1 MTRERSQERQQER
14 TQSRPKDAMRHRV
27 RRGDQDSPGRMQS
40 GTQDRPG
47 RNTQDRPGRTQS
59 GTQDR
64 PRRNT
69 QDRPRHGIQDGPGRS
84 TQDSLQR
91 PRRST
96 QNKTQGPGR
105 RPVRPQNRRESNIR
119 QRAKIRR
126 RKRQILAGGILAAVV
141 LILGICNFIMYKA
154 VSKYPKGVICDNIY
168 IGNTDVSGM
177 SKKEAKAA
185 VKKQLEADKQL
196 TVSVQAAGGSA
207 EGTLEE
213 LGLKYKGVDGAVD
226 EASDYGKKGSLWSR
240 YWKLKRTAGKVVIEE
255 KLSIDKEAGESI
267 LAMRADSLTNRAKNA
282 TITKEGDGFRI
293 GKEQEGEAV
302 DVADALAKIE
312 KYLNDEWDHKGF
324 SVTADVVKE
333 KPTVTASDL
342 ESIQD
347 ELGAFSTDAGSGERI
362 QNLKTG
368 VSKLNDVVL
377 MPGEV
382 LSVEELTKPYTEEN
396 GYVLGG
402 SYEGGRVVETYGGG
416 LCQVSTTLYN
426 AVIYAELEIV
436 ERYPHSM
443 LVDYVTPSRD
453 AAVAEGYIDFKFKN
467 NYDSPIYIAGGIDEN
482 NELYFKIYGKDTRD
496 AGRTVEFE
504 SEVISTEEPGVAY
517 EENNE
522 APIGSI
528 QVVSSPHAG
537 TDAILWKIVY
547 QDGEE
552 VSREMFNSSSYQ
564 KTDTIYEVG
573 TMSDNPEFT
582 ALVQNAI
589 ATQDEGQI
597 YEAVGAAQ

>member
-1 MTRERSQERQQER
+1 MTQERSQNRQQGRRQSPSQNKAQHSQKSRTRRSPQGRAQHEAPER
-14 TQSRPKDAMRHRV
+14 TKS
-27 RRGDQDSPGRMQS
+27 
-40 GTQDRPG
+40 
-47 RNTQDRPGRTQS
+47 RTQES
-59 GTQDR
+59 RQKKR
-64 PRRNT
+64 PAR
-69 QDRPRHGIQDGPGRS
+69 
-84 TQDSLQR
+84 L
-91 PRRST
+91 
-96 QNKTQGPGR
+96 
-105 RPVRPQNRRESNIR
+105 QNRRETNIR

-126 RKRQILAGGILAAVV
+126 RKQQLLAGIILAGIV
-141 LILGICNFIMYKA
+141 LVLGGCNFIMYKS
-154 VSKYPKGVICDNIY
+154 VSKYSKDVICDNIY
-168 IGNTDVSGM
+168 IGNVDVSGM
-177 SKKEAKAA
+177 SKKEAEAA
-185 VKKQLEADKQL
+185 VKEQLEADKQL
-196 TVSVQAAGGSA
+196 TVSVQAAGGQA

-213 LGLKYKGVDGAVD
+213 LGLKYKGVGKAVD
-226 EASDYGKKGSLWSR
+226 KAINYGKKGSLWSR
-240 YWKLKRTAGKVVIEE
+240 YWKLRRTSRKVVIEE
-255 KLSIDKEAGESI
+255 ELVLDREAGESI
-267 LAMRADSLTNRAKNA
+267 LTMRADSLTNRAKNA
-282 TITKEGDGFRI
+282 TITREGEGFRI
-293 GKEQEGEAV
+293 EKEQDGEAI
-302 DVADALAKIE
+302 DVSDALIRIE
-312 KYLNDEWDHKGF
+312 KYLNDNWDHKEF

-333 KPTVTASDL
+333 KPSVTAEDL
-342 ESIQD
+342 ESISD

-368 VSKLNDVVL
+368 VAKLSDVVL

-382 LSVEELTKPYTEEN
+382 LSVEERTKPYTEEN

-426 AVIYAELEIV
+426 AVIYSELEIV

-467 NYDSPIYIAGGIDEN
+467 NYDTPIYITGGIDES
-482 NELYFKIYGKDTRD
+482 NELYFKIYGKDTRE

-504 SEVISTEEPGVAY
+504 SEVISTEEPGVTY
-517 EENNE
+517 EENSE

-547 QDGEE
+547 QNGEE

-573 TMSDNPEFT
+573 TMSDNPDST

-597 YEAVGAAQ
+597 YAAVGAVQ

>member
-1 MTRERSQERQQER
+1 MTQERSQNRQQGRRQSPSQNKAQHSQKSRTRRSPQGRAQHEAPER
-14 TQSRPKDAMRHRV
+14 TKS
-27 RRGDQDSPGRMQS
+27 
-40 GTQDRPG
+40 
-47 RNTQDRPGRTQS
+47 RTQES
-59 GTQDR
+59 RQKKR
-64 PRRNT
+64 PAR
-69 QDRPRHGIQDGPGRS
+69 
-84 TQDSLQR
+84 L
-91 PRRST
+91 
-96 QNKTQGPGR
+96 
-105 RPVRPQNRRESNIR
+105 QNRRETNIR

-126 RKRQILAGGILAAVV
+126 RKQQLLAGIILAGIV
-141 LILGICNFIMYKA
+141 LVLGGCNFIMYKS
-154 VSKYPKGVICDNIY
+154 VSKYSKDVICDNIY
-168 IGNTDVSGM
+168 IGNVDVSGM
-177 SKKEAKAA
+177 SKKEAEAA
-185 VKKQLEADKQL
+185 VKEQLEADKQL
-196 TVSVQAAGGSA
+196 TVSVQAAGGQA

-213 LGLKYKGVDGAVD
+213 LGLKYKGVGKAVD
-226 EASDYGKKGSLWSR
+226 KAINYGKKGSLWSR
-240 YWKLKRTAGKVVIEE
+240 YWKLRRTSRKVVIEE
-255 KLSIDKEAGESI
+255 ELVLDREAGESI
-267 LAMRADSLTNRAKNA
+267 LTMRADSLTNRAKNA
-282 TITKEGDGFRI
+282 TITREGEGFRI
-293 GKEQEGEAV
+293 EKEQDGEAI
-302 DVADALAKIE
+302 DVSDALIRIE
-312 KYLNDEWDHKGF
+312 KYLNDNWDHKEF

-333 KPTVTASDL
+333 KPSVTAEDL
-342 ESIQD
+342 ESISD

-368 VSKLNDVVL
+368 VAKLSDVVL

-382 LSVEELTKPYTEEN
+382 LSVEERTKPYTEEN

-426 AVIYAELEIV
+426 AVIYSELEIV

-467 NYDSPIYIAGGIDEN
+467 NYDTPIYITGGIDES
-482 NELYFKIYGKDTRD
+482 NELYFKIYGKDTRE

-504 SEVISTEEPGVAY
+504 SEVISTEEPGVTY
-517 EENNE
+517 EENSE

-547 QDGEE
+547 QNGEE

-573 TMSDNPEFT
+573 TMSDNP
-582 ALVQNAI
+582 
-589 ATQDEGQI
+589 D
-597 YEAVGAAQ
+597 

>member
-1 MTRERSQERQQER
+1 MTQERSQNRQQGRRQSPSQNKAQHSQKSRTRRSPQGRAQHEAPER
-14 TQSRPKDAMRHRV
+14 TKS
-27 RRGDQDSPGRMQS
+27 
-40 GTQDRPG
+40 
-47 RNTQDRPGRTQS
+47 RTQES
-59 GTQDR
+59 RQKKR
-64 PRRNT
+64 PAR
-69 QDRPRHGIQDGPGRS
+69 
-84 TQDSLQR
+84 L
-91 PRRST
+91 
-96 QNKTQGPGR
+96 
-105 RPVRPQNRRESNIR
+105 QNRRETNIR

-126 RKRQILAGGILAAVV
+126 RKQQLLAGIILAGIV
-141 LILGICNFIMYKA
+141 LVLGGCNFIMYKS
-154 VSKYPKGVICDNIY
+154 VSKYSKDVICDNIY
-168 IGNTDVSGM
+168 IGNVDVSGM
-177 SKKEAKAA
+177 SKKEAEAA
-185 VKKQLEADKQL
+185 VKEQLEADKQL
-196 TVSVQAAGGSA
+196 TVSVQAAGGQA

-213 LGLKYKGVDGAVD
+213 LGLKYKGVGKAVD
-226 EASDYGKKGSLWSR
+226 KAINYGKKGSLWSR
-240 YWKLKRTAGKVVIEE
+240 YWKLRRTSRKVVIEE
-255 KLSIDKEAGESI
+255 ELVLDREAGESI
-267 LAMRADSLTNRAKNA
+267 LTMRADSLTNRAKNA
-282 TITKEGDGFRI
+282 TITREGEGFRI
-293 GKEQEGEAV
+293 EKEQDGEAI
-302 DVADALAKIE
+302 DVSDALIRIE
-312 KYLNDEWDHKGF
+312 KYLNYNWDHKEF

-333 KPTVTASDL
+333 KPSVTAEDL
-342 ESIQD
+342 ESISD

-368 VSKLNDVVL
+368 VAKLSDVVL

-382 LSVEELTKPYTEEN
+382 LSVEERTKPYTEEN

-426 AVIYAELEIV
+426 AVIYSELEIV

-467 NYDSPIYIAGGIDEN
+467 NYDTPIYITGGIDES
-482 NELYFKIYGKDTRD
+482 NELYFKIYGKDTRE

-504 SEVISTEEPGVAY
+504 SEVISTEEPGVTY
-517 EENNE
+517 EENSE

-547 QDGEE
+547 QNGEE

-573 TMSDNPEFT
+573 TMSDNPDST

-597 YEAVGAAQ
+597 YAAVGAVQ

>member
-1 MTRERSQERQQER
+1 MTQERSQNRQQGRRQSPSQNRAQHSQQSRTRRSPQGRAQHEAPER
-14 TQSRPKDAMRHRV
+14 TKS
-27 RRGDQDSPGRMQS
+27 
-40 GTQDRPG
+40 
-47 RNTQDRPGRTQS
+47 RTQES
-59 GTQDR
+59 RQQKR
-64 PRRNT
+64 PAR
-69 QDRPRHGIQDGPGRS
+69 
-84 TQDSLQR
+84 L
-91 PRRST
+91 
-96 QNKTQGPGR
+96 
-105 RPVRPQNRRESNIR
+105 QNRRETNIR

-126 RKRQILAGGILAAVV
+126 RKQQLLAGIILAGIV
-141 LILGICNFIMYKA
+141 LVLGGCNFIMYKS
-154 VSKYPKGVICDNIY
+154 VSKYPKDVICDNIY
-168 IGNTDVSGM
+168 IGNVDVSGM
-177 SKKEAKAA
+177 SKKEAEAA
-185 VKKQLEADKQL
+185 VKEQLEADKQL
-196 TVSVQAAGGSA
+196 TVSVQAAGGQA

-213 LGLKYKGVDGAVD
+213 LGLKYKGVGKAVD
-226 EASDYGKKGSLWSR
+226 KAINYGKKGSLWSR
-240 YWKLKRTAGKVVIEE
+240 YWKLRRTSRKVVIEE
-255 KLSIDKEAGESI
+255 ELVLDREAGESI
-267 LAMRADSLTNRAKNA
+267 LTMRADSLTNRAQNA
-282 TITKEGDGFRI
+282 TITREGEGFRI
-293 GKEQEGEAV
+293 EKEQDGEAI
-302 DVADALAKIE
+302 DVSDALIRIE
-312 KYLNDEWDHKGF
+312 KYLNDNWDHKEF

-333 KPTVTASDL
+333 KPSVTAGDL
-342 ESIQD
+342 ESISD

-368 VSKLNDVVL
+368 VAKLSDVVL

-426 AVIYAELEIV
+426 AVIYSELEIV

-467 NYDSPIYIAGGIDEN
+467 NYDTPIYITGGIDES
-482 NELYFKIYGKDTRD
+482 NELYFKIYGKDTRE

-504 SEVISTEEPGVAY
+504 SEVISTEEPGVTY
-517 EENNE
+517 EENSE

-528 QVVSSPHAG
+528 QVVSSPHVG

-547 QDGEE
+547 QNGEE

-573 TMSDNPEFT
+573 TMSDNPDST

-597 YEAVGAAQ
+597 YAAVGAVQ

>member
-1 MTRERSQERQQER
+1 MTQERPQSRQQER
-14 TQSRPKDAMRHRV
+14 RQSRSQNRPKRSSQGRPQHEGAERAK
-27 RRGDQDSPGRMQS
+27 SRMQENKNPK
-40 GTQDRPG
+40 RPA
-47 RNTQDRPGRTQS
+47 
-59 GTQDR
+59 
-64 PRRNT
+64 
-69 QDRPRHGIQDGPGRS
+69 
-84 TQDSLQR
+84 
-91 PRRST
+91 
-96 QNKTQGPGR
+96 
-105 RPVRPQNRRESNIR
+105 RPQNRRETNIR

-126 RKRQILAGGILAAVV
+126 RKQQFLAGIILAGIV
-141 LILGICNFIMYKA
+141 LILGGCNFIMYKA
-154 VSKYPKGVICDNIY
+154 VSKYPKNVIYDNIY
-168 IGNTDVSGM
+168 IGNVNVSGM
-177 SKKEAKAA
+177 TKKEAKEA
-185 VKKQLEADKQL
+185 VKNQLEEDKQL

-213 LGLKYKGVDGAVD
+213 FGLKYKGVDKAVD
-226 EASDYGKKGSLWSR
+226 EAANYGKKGSLWNR
-240 YWKLKRTAGKVVIEE
+240 YWKIQKTSRKVIIEE
-255 KLSIDKEAGESI
+255 ELALDKEAGESI
-267 LAMRADSLTNRAKNA
+267 LSMRADALTNRAKNA

-293 GKEQEGEAV
+293 EKEQDGETI
-302 DVADALAKIE
+302 DIADALAQIE
-312 KYLNDEWDHKGF
+312 KYLNDNWDHKGF
-324 SVTADVVKE
+324 SVTADVIKE
-333 KPTVTASDL
+333 KPSVAASDL
-342 ESIQD
+342 ESISD

-368 VSKLNDVVL
+368 VSKLSDVVL
-377 MPGEV
+377 MPGEI

-467 NYDSPIYIAGGIDEN
+467 NYETPIYIAGGIDES
-482 NELYFKIYGKDTRD
+482 NELYFKIYGKDTRE

-504 SEVISTEEPGVAY
+504 SEVISTEDPGVTY
-517 EENNE
+517 EENSE

-528 QVVSSPHAG
+528 QVASSPHVG
-537 TDAILWKIVY
+537 TDAILWKVVY
-547 QDGEE
+547 QNGEE

-573 TMSDNPEFT
+573 TMSDNPDLT
-582 ALVQNAI
+582 VLVQNAI

>member
-1 MTRERSQERQQER
+1 MTQERSQGRQQGRTQGRPKGAAQHRARQGAQDSLRR
-14 TQSRPKDAMRHRV
+14 TQSSA
-27 RRGDQDSPGRMQS
+27 
-40 GTQDRPG
+40 
-47 RNTQDRPGRTQS
+47 
-59 GTQDR
+59 
-64 PRRNT
+64 
-69 QDRPRHGIQDGPGRS
+69 
-84 TQDSLQR
+84 
-91 PRRST
+91 
-96 QNKTQGPGR
+96 QNGNR
-105 RPVRPQNRRESNIR
+105 RPVRPKNRRESNIR

-126 RKRQILAGGILAAVV
+126 RKRQILAGSILAAVV
-141 LILGICNFIMYKA
+141 LILGVCSFIMHKA
-154 VSKYPKGVICDNIY
+154 VSKYPKNVICDNMY

-177 SKKEAKAA
+177 SRKEAKAA

-213 LGLKYKGVDGAVD
+213 LGLKYKGVDSAVD
-226 EASDYGKKGSLWSR
+226 EAADYGKKGSLWSR
-240 YWKLKRTAGKVVIEE
+240 YWKLKRAAGKVVIEE
-255 KLSIDKEAGESI
+255 ELTIDKEAGESI
-267 LAMRADSLTNRAKNA
+267 LAMRAEVLTNRAKNA

-293 GKEQEGEAV
+293 EKEQEGEAV

-312 KYLNDEWDHKGF
+312 KYLNDGWDHKGF
-324 SVTADVVKE
+324 SVAADVVKE

-342 ESIQD
+342 KSIQD

-368 VSKLNDVVL
+368 VSKLSDVVL
-377 MPGEV
+377 MPEEV

-467 NYDSPIYIAGGIDEN
+467 NYDTPIYIAGGIDEN

-504 SEVISTEEPGVAY
+504 SEVISTEEPGVTY
-517 EENNE
+517 EENSE